1 MSPVKMGNGDVTAE
15 QEAAAKAE
23 RKRLKKLAKAKA
35 ALAEAASTNGVANG
49 NINGE
54 TKGVSSD
61 DWMLTKK
68 EKKKRKEELA
78 AAAAANESMDMQN
91 NVKEKKKAKKRKLEK
106 ENGAEAKIDWAQ
118 EVDQVL
124 PLNGDSGKKKKKEGD
139 EPEKKK
145 KKKEKAQHLETPKE
159 QVVEEVKEKGPFK
172 KIFYKPTKAT
182 LSIPDEQVKAFQEK
196 HKMNLTGR
204 LSEIYKPIENFADF
218 CTDAKIM
225 SVVKDFDKPTPIQSQ
240 CWPIIGS
247 GRDII
252 GIAETGS
259 GKTLAFSLPAL
270 EHMLYRYDHPVPG
283 LPPNPIMLVLSPTRE
298 LAMQSQEVME
308 KAGKECEIR
317 SVCCYGGVPKWQ
329 QRQALRWGTEVVV
342 ATPGR
347 LKDLVNMGC
356 LNLKGVSYLVLDEA
370 DRMLDQG
377 FEDDI
382 REIIGMTHPERQ
394 TCLFSAT
401 WPEAIRQL
409 AREFLTDPIK
419 VTIGTDDLTANTR
432 IKQVVEVID
441 ERDKPEKL
449 MKCLEKYNNADTKN
463 RMIVFVLKKMDAG
476 EVENE
481 LWNKGYNV
489 VSIHGDKTQWER
501 TNALEKFKRG
511 TANVLVAT
519 DVAARGLD
527 IPDVEA
533 VINFSFPL
541 TIEDYV
547 HRIGRTGRAGK
558 EGIAHSLFTQQDYKL
573 AGCLVKV
580 LKDAGQE
587 VPPEMLKF
595 DLRIRGK
602 MFDKFFN
609 KDGTNSAPVQC
620 YRCND
625 TGHISRDC
633 PQGGGGGGFR
643 GRGGGRGFGG
653 RGGGGRGGGG
663 GEGCFKCGE
672 QGHFSRECPKGGGGG
687 RGGGFRGRG
696 GRGRF

>member
-1 MSPVKMGNGDVTAE
+1 
-15 QEAAAKAE
+15 
-23 RKRLKKLAKAKA
+23 
-35 ALAEAASTNGVANG
+35 
-49 NINGE
+49 
-54 TKGVSSD
+54 
-61 DWMLTKK
+61 
-68 EKKKRKEELA
+68 
-78 AAAAANESMDMQN
+78 MDTQN

-124 PLNGDSGKKKKKEGD
+124 PLSGDSGKKKKKEGD

-145 KKKEKAQHLETPKE
+145 KKKEKLQHLDAPKE

-204 LSEIYKPIENFADF
+204 LSELYKPIENFSDF

-225 SVVKDFDKPTPIQSQ
+225 SVVKDFEKPTPIQSQ

-270 EHMLYRYDHPVPG
+270 KHMLYRYDHPIPG

-329 QRQALRWGTEVVV
+329 QRQALRWGAEVVV

-377 FEDDI
+377 FEEDI
-382 REIIGMTHPERQ
+382 RAIIKMTHPERQ

-409 AREFLTDPIK
+409 AREFLTDPVK
-419 VTIGTDDLTANTR
+419 VTVGSDALSANKK
-432 IKQVVEVID
+432 IKQVIEVID
-441 ERDKPEKL
+441 ENDKDEKL
-449 MKCLEKYNNADTKN
+449 VKVIQNYTNTETKN
-463 RMIVFVLKKMDAG
+463 RMIIFVLKKAEAYD
-476 EVENE
+476 VEDQ
-481 LWNKGYNV
+481 LWHKGYKV
-489 VSIHGDKTQWER
+489 GSIHGDKSQWER
-501 TNALEKFKRG
+501 EQALKQFKNG
-511 TANVLVAT
+511 SINLLVAT

-527 IPDVEA
+527 IPDVEY
-533 VINFSFPL
+533 VINYSFPQ

-558 EGIAHSLFTQQDYKL
+558 DGLAHSFFTRRDRMQ
-573 AGCLVKV
+573 AGSLVHV
-580 LKDAGQE
+580 LKEAEQE
-587 VPPEMLKF
+587 V
-595 DLRIRGK
+595 
-602 MFDKFFN
+602 
-609 KDGTNSAPVQC
+609 
-620 YRCND
+620 
-625 TGHISRDC
+625 
-633 PQGGGGGGFR
+633 
-643 GRGGGRGFGG
+643 
-653 RGGGGRGGGG
+653 
-663 GEGCFKCGE
+663 
-672 QGHFSRECPKGGGGG
+672 
-687 RGGGFRGRG
+687 
-696 GRGRF
+696 

>member
-1 MSPVKMGNGDVTAE
+1 MSPVKMVTGDVTAE

-35 ALAEAASTNGVANG
+35 ALAEVASTNTNDVTKCAIDGVTSA
-49 NINGE
+49 
-54 TKGVSSD
+54 

-68 EKKKRKEELA
+68 EKKKMKEEA
-78 AAAAANESMDMQN
+78 AAVVAAANASMDVQN

-106 ENGAEAKIDWAQ
+106 ENGAETKIDWAQ
-118 EVDQVL
+118 EVDQAL
-124 PLNGDSGKKKKKEGD
+124 PLNGDSTMKKKKKKDAKDGE

-145 KKKEKAQHLETPKE
+145 KKKEKAQHLATSSAGEETE
-159 QVVEEVKEKGPFK
+159 EVEEKGAFK

-182 LSIPDEQVKAFQEK
+182 LSVPKEEVDAFQEK

-204 LSEIYKPIENFADF
+204 LCETYKPIENFTDF

-225 SVVKDFDKPTPIQSQ
+225 SVVKDFEKPTPIQSQ

-270 EHMLYRYDHPVPG
+270 KHMLYRYDHPIPG

-329 QRQALRWGTEVVV
+329 QRQALRWGAEVVV

-419 VTIGTDDLTANTR
+419 VTIGSDDLTANTS
-432 IKQVVEVID
+432 IKQIVEVID

-449 MKCLEKYNNADTKN
+449 IKCLEKYANADTKN
-463 RMIVFVLKKMDAG
+463 RMIVFVLKKTDAV

-511 TANVLVAT
+511 QCNIMVAT

-558 EGIAHSLFTQQDYKL
+558 EGTAHSLFTQQDYKL

-580 LKDAGQE
+580 LKDANQE

-595 DLRIRGK
+595 DLRIRGR
-602 MFDKFFN
+602 MFQKFFN
-609 KDGTNSAPVQC
+609 KDGTNSAPIQC
-620 YRCND
+620 HRCGD
-625 TGHISRDC
+625 TGHMRD
-633 PQGGGGGGFR
+633 R
-643 GRGGGRGFGG
+643 
-653 RGGGGRGGGG
+653 
-663 GEGCFKCGE
+663 K
-672 QGHFSRECPKGGGGG
+672 SVV
-687 RGGGFRGRG
+687 
-696 GRGRF
+696 

>member
-1 MSPVKMGNGDVTAE
+1 MCLIIVTVQSIKCITYQN

-91 NVKEKKKAKKRKLEK
+91 NIKEKKKAKKRKLEK

-124 PLNGDSGKKKKKEGD
+124 PLNGDSGKKKKK
-139 EPEKKK
+139 
-145 KKKEKAQHLETPKE
+145 KKEKAQNLETPKE

-172 KIFYKPTKAT
+172 KIFYKPTRAT
-182 LSIPDEQVKAFQEK
+182 LSIPDEQVTAFQEK

-204 LSEIYKPIENFADF
+204 LSEIYKPIENFSDF

-252 GIAETGS
+252 G
-259 GKTLAFSLPAL
+259 
-270 EHMLYRYDHPVPG
+270 
-283 LPPNPIMLVLSPTRE
+283 
-298 LAMQSQEVME
+298 MQSQEVME

-382 REIIGMTHPERQ
+382 REIIG
-394 TCLFSAT
+394 
-401 WPEAIRQL
+401 I
-409 AREFLTDPIK
+409 
-419 VTIGTDDLTANTR
+419 
-432 IKQVVEVID
+432 
-441 ERDKPEKL
+441 
-449 MKCLEKYNNADTKN
+449 
-463 RMIVFVLKKMDAG
+463 
-476 EVENE
+476 
-481 LWNKGYNV
+481 
-489 VSIHGDKTQWER
+489 
-501 TNALEKFKRG
+501 
-511 TANVLVAT
+511 
-519 DVAARGLD
+519 
-527 IPDVEA
+527 
-533 VINFSFPL
+533 
-541 TIEDYV
+541 
-547 HRIGRTGRAGK
+547 
-558 EGIAHSLFTQQDYKL
+558 
-573 AGCLVKV
+573 
-580 LKDAGQE
+580 
-587 VPPEMLKF
+587 
-595 DLRIRGK
+595 
-602 MFDKFFN
+602 
-609 KDGTNSAPVQC
+609 
-620 YRCND
+620 
-625 TGHISRDC
+625 
-633 PQGGGGGGFR
+633 
-643 GRGGGRGFGG
+643 
-653 RGGGGRGGGG
+653 
-663 GEGCFKCGE
+663 
-672 QGHFSRECPKGGGGG
+672 
-687 RGGGFRGRG
+687 
-696 GRGRF
+696 

>member
-1 MSPVKMGNGDVTAE
+1 MGGQFYPIRDF
-15 QEAAAKAE
+15 
-23 RKRLKKLAKAKA
+23 KRLGFEDKLMSIVK
-35 ALAEAASTNGVANG
+35 NF
-49 NINGE
+49 
-54 TKGVSSD
+54 
-61 DWMLTKK
+61 K
-68 EKKKRKEELA
+68 E
-78 AAAAANESMDMQN
+78 
-91 NVKEKKKAKKRKLEK
+91 
-106 ENGAEAKIDWAQ
+106 
-118 EVDQVL
+118 
-124 PLNGDSGKKKKKEGD
+124 
-139 EPEKKK
+139 
-145 KKKEKAQHLETPKE
+145 
-159 QVVEEVKEKGPFK
+159 
-172 KIFYKPTKAT
+172 
-182 LSIPDEQVKAFQEK
+182 
-196 HKMNLTGR
+196 
-204 LSEIYKPIENFADF
+204 
-218 CTDAKIM
+218 
-225 SVVKDFDKPTPIQSQ
+225 PTPIQASV
-240 CWPIIGS
+240 WPIIAS
-247 GRDII
+247 GRDCI

-259 GKTLAFSLPAL
+259 GKTLAFSIPAL
-270 EHMLYRYDHPVPG
+270 AHLNHR
-283 LPPNPIMLVLSPTRE
+283 LVLEKQDKKVKRRGPMMLIVAPTRE
-298 LAMQSQEVME
+298 LAQQSQDVLEE
-308 KAGKECEIR
+308 AGKSCGIR
-317 SVCCYGGVPKWQ
+317 SVSVYGGVSKDWQ
-329 QRQALRWGTEVVV
+329 RKALNAKGTSPYEIVV

-347 LKDLVNMGC
+347 LIDLMEEGSC
-356 LNLKGVSYLVLDEA
+356 DLSDVSYLVLDEA

-377 FEDDI
+377 FERDV
-382 REIIGMTHPERQ
+382 RKIIAATHAHHQ

-401 WPEAIRQL
+401 WPDTVREL
-409 AREFLTDPIK
+409 AHEFLKNPMKI
-419 VTIGTDDLTANTR
+419 TIGSDDLTAGSTIEQIVEVFDDERQRQWKLVELLKKHQKSGPNSNKSNNDKRVLIFVLYKKEATR
-432 IKQVVEVID
+432 IEQF
-441 ERDKPEKL
+441 L
-449 MKCLEKYNNADTKN
+449 Q
-463 RMIVFVLKKMDAG
+463 G
-476 EVENE
+476 
-481 LWNKGYNV
+481 KGMNV
-489 VSIHGDKTQWER
+489 TSIQGDKSQEAR
-501 TNALEKFKRG
+501 QKAVDMFKAG
-511 TANVLVAT
+511 KIPLLVAT

-527 IPDVEA
+527 IPGVDV

-643 GRGGGRGFGG
+643 GRGRGRGFGG

-663 GEGCFKCGE
+663 GDGCFKCGE